1 MDEKESTL
9 ISELSNKLEIDLP
22 EKKTIE
28 ELKLL
33 LSGYISHL
41 ISNNPDKLVSILSRV
56 DVSEKMLKANLQNQD
71 ENASSIM
78 AQMIIDRQMEKIKT
92 RERYRSSD
100 DISEDEKVVSR
111 LRKQSAPL
119 LDALEANIS
128 CFTLSLSS
136 FSLLRSNMVP
146 NI

>member
-1 MDEKESTL
+1 MNENESTL
-9 ISELSNKLEIDLP
+9 ISELSHNLEIDLP
-22 EKKTIE
+22 EKRSME
-28 ELKLL
+28 ELRLF

-56 DVSEKMLKANLQNQD
+56 EKKKKILKANLQNQE

-100 DISEDEKVVSR
+100 DIS
-111 LRKQSAPL
+111 
-119 LDALEANIS
+119 
-128 CFTLSLSS
+128 
-136 FSLLRSNMVP
+136 
-146 NI
+146 